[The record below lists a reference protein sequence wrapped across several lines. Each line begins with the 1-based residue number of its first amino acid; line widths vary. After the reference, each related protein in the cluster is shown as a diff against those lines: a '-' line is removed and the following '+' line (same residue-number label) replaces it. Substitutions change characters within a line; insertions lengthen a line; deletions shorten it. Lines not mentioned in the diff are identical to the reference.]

1 MAPGTQQYYTWA
13 IIFII
18 VINKMVVVNFKL
30 VPA

>member
-1 MAPGTQQYYTWA
+1 MVPDTQQYYTSA

-18 VINKMVVVNFKL
+18 VINKMVVVNLKL